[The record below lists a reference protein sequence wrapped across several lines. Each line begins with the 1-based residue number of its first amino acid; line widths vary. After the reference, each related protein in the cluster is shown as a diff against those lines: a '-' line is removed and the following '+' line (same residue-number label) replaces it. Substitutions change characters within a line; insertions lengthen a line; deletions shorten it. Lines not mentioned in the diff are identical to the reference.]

1 MALFFPRRLA
11 AADLLTS
18 EYFDC
23 QEGFGDG
30 VFQWRLLMLCTV
42 AIFLING
49 QVVLIPAVSSDVDH
63 WCKRP
68 AGSNISADAWK
79 DVAIPVGAD
88 GRHSRCDVFENSGDL
103 PNDTLVAVK
112 CYEWD
117 YDQAQASTSLISIW
131 NLVCHRRALLG
142 ATMASQQAG
151 SAVFLLLS
159 GAAADLF
166 GRMPVLLV
174 VTTATIVTTVASCL
188 ATGLRVIHLDVV
200 FCIRRRVCLRRLY
213 RDRLV

>member
-88 GRHSRCDVFENSGDL
+88 GRHSRCERIRELWRLAERHIG
-103 PNDTLVAVK
+103 
-112 CYEWD
+112 C
-117 YDQAQASTSLISIW
+117 
-131 NLVCHRRALLG
+131 
-142 ATMASQQAG
+142 SQ
-151 SAVFLLLS
+151 
-159 GAAADLF
+159 
-166 GRMPVLLV
+166 VLRV
-174 VTTATIVTTVASCL
+174 
-188 ATGLRVIHLDVV
+188 GLRPSASFHIAN
-200 FCIRRRVCLRRLY
+200 
-213 RDRLV
+213 